1 MANDAWIGITADLS
15 QAESRV
21 TDHIIWSLLPAGHPR
36 KEFFRWRALVRPDEY
51 DQHTA
56 RAAVI
61 FDKEAAAVTKT
72 ERYLGKRTVHAYQRN
87 MGPKTLWE
95 NILKDM
101 SDVQG
106 FVVPTVAQCQK
117 LLDKLD
123 VAEPEIK
130 GVYFQWV
137 KDQLVTT
144 RTLVN
149 SWGRRVHYQYERFN
163 DALYRKGYSFYP
175 QSEVAGF
182 MAARVLSKFS
192 RFYKLAQPF
201 VEAGEL
207 KKNAEVHDS
216 LFMSA
221 WPEIAYDATF
231 ALVNSLEKPRVMY
244 GGELVIPCEITIGK
258 TWKGSK
264 EWKRLPSREEFDEG
278 VREVL
283 AA

>member
-36 KEFFRWRALVRPDEY
+36 KDFFQWRALVRPDEY

-61 FDKEAAAVTKT
+61 FDKETSAVTKT

-101 SDVQG
+101 SEVKG
-106 FVVPTVAQCQK
+106 FEVPTVAKCQK
-117 LLDKLD
+117 LLEKLD

-144 RTLVN
+144 RTLKN
-149 SWGRRVHYQYERFN
+149 SWGRQVHYQYERFS
-163 DALYRKGYSFYP
+163 DALYRKGYSFFP

-182 MAARVLSKFS
+182 MASRVLSKDS
-192 RFYKLAQPF
+192 DFYKAVAPF
-201 VEAGEL
+201 VQAGTL

-221 WPEIAYDATF
+221 RPEVAYTATR
-231 ALVNSLEKPRVMY
+231 ALVASLEQPRVMY
-244 GGELVIPCEITIGK
+244 GGELVIPCEVTIGR

-264 EWKRLPSREEFDEG
+264 EWKRLPEREEFEAA
-278 VREVL
+278 VQEVL